1 MFSRLAGLL
10 PVLLLAAAA
19 PAADP
24 ITLTAEAT
32 ETIRLKPDQA
42 KVYLSI
48 ESKEGNPDD
57 AATTGDDTRKKLTE
71 AIDKLGLKSVK
82 VAASQLKVTK
92 DRDNS
97 INRVLRVGPNGAVP
111 PPPPDSYTV
120 VHPLV
125 VTVSDADPDKLLRAV
140 ERVIQTAASA
150 GVTGERTTEFR
161 ASPYGETRSGGRV
174 VYGVKGGWDAAVE
187 PALTKAS
194 ERAVANARALARG
207 VGATVQKVE
216 AVEDVTAAGT
226 TPGAAAANVIYDG
239 SISPPAEDELVDGE
253 LVRKVRVRVKVT
265 AVSK

>member
-1 MFSRLAGLL
+1 MFPRLAGLL
-10 PVLLLAAAA
+10 PVLLLAVSA

-32 ETIRLKPDQA
+32 EVVRLKPDQA

-57 AATTGDDTRKKLTE
+57 AATAGDDTRKKLTE
-71 AIDKLGLKSVK
+71 GIDKLGLKSVK
-82 VAASQLKVTK
+82 VAAAQLKVTK

-111 PPPPDSYTV
+111 PAPPDTYTV

-125 VTVSDADPDKLLRAV
+125 VTVSDADPDRLLRAV

-161 ASPYGETRSGGRV
+161 SSPYGETRSGGRV
-174 VYGVKGGWDAAVE
+174 VYGVKGGWDAAME
-187 PALTKAS
+187 PALTKAT
-194 ERAVANARALARG
+194 ERALKNAQALAKG

-216 AVEDVTAAGT
+216 AVEDLTQGGTVTQAVNSFDAAL
-226 TPGAAAANVIYDG
+226 PVALD
-239 SISPPAEDELVDGE
+239 DELIDGE
-253 LVRKVRVRVKVT
+253 LVRKVRVRVKVI
-265 AVSK
+265 AVVK